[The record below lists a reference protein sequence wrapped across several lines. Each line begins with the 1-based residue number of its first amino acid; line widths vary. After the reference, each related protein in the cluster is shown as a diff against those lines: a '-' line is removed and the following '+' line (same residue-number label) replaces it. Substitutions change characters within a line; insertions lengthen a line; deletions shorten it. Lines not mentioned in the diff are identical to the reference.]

1 MAEAPAAEPSQ
12 PSNPSPTLTDQ
23 DSYPLDS
30 EKMSDEEIKAQRVH
44 LADLCAKGT
53 ALYARKDYEGASDI
67 LSQAS
72 ILQSAVNGETAAE
85 NADILFHYGRS
96 LFKLGQSKSDVLG
109 APAAATADKQSSAAK
124 PDGVARTAATVP
136 DDKPQSGPADAKKPL
151 FQFTGDENFDDSDDQ
166 DDEDAQGQDDKQD
179 DDNDDLATAFVIL
192 DLARVCYNKQLA
204 NIFAQD
210 ESAEEKG
217 KDKAQADSPALRH
230 IKERLADT
238 HDCLAEIALE
248 NERYPSAI
256 EDGRVSLNYKM
267 ELYPADTEIVA
278 EAHYKLSLAL
288 EFASV
293 TTARDDGH
301 NEKRDAI
308 DQSLRDEAIVEMER
322 AISSFRGRVDSREQE
337 LKDTGE
343 DSAEEVRLAM
353 KDMKEVLADMEQRLL
368 DLRKDPIDASSLLA
382 DAAAAPL
389 GSILAGALDAEAVEK
404 ATAQA
409 TDLSNLVRKKAKP
422 EDVSTK
428 RKAEND
434 DVAGEE
440 PASPNKRT
448 KVEGD

>member
-1 MAEAPAAEPSQ
+1 MAEAPAAETSQ
-12 PSNPSPTLTDQ
+12 PRSASPTLIDNA
-23 DSYPLDS
+23 SYTLS
-30 EKMSDEEIKAQRVH
+30 AEKMSDEEVKAQRVH

-72 ILQSAVNGETAAE
+72 ILQSVVNGETAAE

-124 PDGVARTAATVP
+124 AEGAPHRAAAVAPTLAEEQTQP
-136 DDKPQSGPADAKKPL
+136 GPSDAKKPL

-166 DDEDAQGQDDKQD
+166 DDEDAQGQDD
-179 DDNDDLATAFVIL
+179 DNDDLATAFVIL

-204 NIFAQD
+204 KISAQD

-217 KDKAQADSPALRH
+217 KGKAQADSPALRH

-293 TTARDDGH
+293 TMAGDDGH

-308 DQSLRDEAIVEMER
+308 DQNLRDEAIVEMER
-322 AISSFRGRVDSREQE
+322 AITSFRGRVEYREQE
-337 LKDTGE
+337 LKDAGE
-343 DSAEEVRLAM
+343 DSAEEVHLAM

-389 GSILAGALDAEAVEK
+389 GSILAGALDPEAVEK

-409 TDLSNLVRKKAKP
+409 IDVSNLVRKKAKP
-422 EDVSTK
+422 EDASAK
-428 RKAEND
+428 RKVEND
-434 DVAGEE
+434 DAAGQEST
-440 PASPNKRT
+440 SPNKRT
-448 KVEGD
+448 KVEGE